1 MIVERGRCGGVREI
15 QLQTA
20 STRIGLRC
28 ALFFS
33 ATPRGVALPLFLRQG
48 FGRVLVVRSIERERE
63 RSAHEIDVGSEVG
76 ASPATEISE
85 GAINIASA
93 GGVRASGAEHMR
105 EAERGRSKVGRVQA
119 KIKQCERELVG
130 GQEVD
135 VLWRDWGKQQKR
147 TDYREGLV

>member
-1 MIVERGRCGGVREI
+1 VEDVEFNSKPQARGLDCGVPYFSR
-15 QLQTA
+15 Q
-20 STRIGLRC
+20 RRVGLPC
-28 ALFFS
+28 LC
-33 ATPRGVALPLFLRQG
+33 FLRQG
-48 FGRVLVVRSIERERE
+48 FGRVLVVGGIERERG

-76 ASPATEISE
+76 GSPATEISE

-93 GGVRASGAEHMR
+93 GGGGASGAEHMR

-130 GQEVD
+130 GKEVD

-147 TDYREGLV
+147 RDYREGLV